1 MYCVPY
7 RASIPPKGVHFF
19 HCPVYR
25 SKEEEKR
32 GWMEKII
39 KDFWGNFM
47 KGITTRE
54 GKAGGQWPPD
64 TSQSRCACQLP
75 SRGASL
81 PQSPAA
87 TAPSSEG
94 AKDSPQLPKQRPGGA
109 VLEGSTPQGTN
120 DRSKDQ
126 SLICGTAAESILFR
140 NPPERGGTKSAFS
153 FDRARPFSFCHHEKK
168 MGVQFKRTAQKGG
181 PCVFTP

>member
-47 KGITTRE
+47 HYECHTRVSANSIKNLLE
-54 GKAGGQWPPD
+54 EETGLLRLILEQKELVRAYAD
-64 TSQSRCACQLP
+64 ILTDLIMEN
-75 SRGASL
+75 
-81 PQSPAA
+81 
-87 TAPSSEG
+87 SE
-94 AKDSPQLPKQRPGGA
+94 
-109 VLEGSTPQGTN
+109 N
-120 DRSKDQ
+120 
-126 SLICGTAAESILFR
+126 AEYFIEEYME
-140 NPPERGGTKSAFS
+140 N
-153 FDRARPFSFCHHEKK
+153 
-168 MGVQFKRTAQKGG
+168 
-181 PCVFTP
+181 